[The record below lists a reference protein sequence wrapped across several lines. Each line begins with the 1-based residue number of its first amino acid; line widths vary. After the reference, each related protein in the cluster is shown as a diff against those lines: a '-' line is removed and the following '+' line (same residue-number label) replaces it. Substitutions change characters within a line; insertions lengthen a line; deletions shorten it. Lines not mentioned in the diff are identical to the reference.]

1 MIKNHQ
7 LWKWFVDFTLFVG
20 LILAAMLDLTGLPIH
35 QWLGLGVGL
44 LAGYHLLAH
53 WTWIRA
59 VSSRLASSASSQARR
74 YYLVDAGLFIGFSL
88 ILVTGLAM
96 STWFDLELAAYDSWY
111 HLHVFA
117 TIGTLALTVSKV
129 GLHWRWVINVGRKI
143 AGSPARPA
151 ERTAPVPAPARV
163 PLKPAVLRAPVD
175 TGRRDFLRLMGVVG
189 AAAVVA
195 AHSALGEGEQVA
207 AEVAQ
212 SEQASAAQRTAQPAA
227 NSSGSV
233 EPGATIQQSTA
244 QPTPGSAPTIT
255 QSPTS
260 QAAATSS
267 RSAASSSAVDGRSSC
282 FVQCNRRCSYPG
294 HCRRYRDS
302 NGNGRCDYGE
312 CA

>member
-1 MIKNHQ
+1 MLKNHQ
-7 LWKWFVDFTLFVG
+7 LWKWFVDVTLFVG
-20 LILAAMLDLTGLPIH
+20 LILAAMPDLTGLPLH

-53 WTWIRA
+53 WTWIKA
-59 VSSRLASSASSQARR
+59 VSGRLVSSASSQARR
-74 YYLVDAGLFIGFSL
+74 YYLVDAGLFTGFSL
-88 ILVTGLAM
+88 ILVTGLGM
-96 STWFDLELAAYDSWY
+96 STWFDLALQAYDSWY
-111 HLHVFA
+111 NLHVLA

-129 GLHWRWVINVGRKI
+129 GLHWRWVINVGRRI
-143 AGSPARPA
+143 TGSPARPA
-151 ERTAPVPAPARV
+151 GRTGPAPAPARV
-163 PLKPAVLRAPVD
+163 PLKPAVLGAPVD

-195 AHSALGEGEQVA
+195 AYSALGEGEQVA

-212 SEQASAAQRTAQPAA
+212 SEQASAAQSSAQPAA

-233 EPGATIQQSTA
+233 EPSATIQQSTA
-244 QPTPGSAPTIT
+244 QPTAGSTPTVT
-255 QSPTS
+255 QSPAS
-260 QAAATSS
+260 QATATSS
-267 RSAASSSAVDGRSSC
+267 SSAASSSAVEDSTSC